1 MACNASSIVSTKPE
15 VSGPIQ
21 RQVHRHCPR
30 RSPVSIITTRP
41 IARPSQKT
49 SRSWSGKAPGR
60 RHGRCVNFGIFF
72 ERIYR
77 CFSTRLLPG
86 IMGYQYTAFMSTFPR
101 VRDPTSMAVINHI
114 RSISDPKVLQG
125 RCPTIGKSL
134 PRYPLRSAVTLRLI
148 LGPPK
153 YSDMRAVVEYR
164 RSYSFFNDYPRSCGI
179 CTSAVQGEGC
189 SIMSVSLQ
197 FCGAAKTVTGSC
209 YWLTTDSCSPLVD
222 FGMFQGTKTIKEL
235 NYGEF
240 PFVANEI
247 DFVSL
252 THAHTDHAGLLPKLC
267 KAGFPGQPI

>member
-1 MACNASSIVSTKPE
+1 M
-15 VSGPIQ
+15 
-21 RQVHRHCPR
+21 
-30 RSPVSIITTRP
+30 P
-41 IARPSQKT
+41 IADT
-49 SRSWSGKAPGR
+49 II
-60 RHGRCVNFGIFF
+60 N
-72 ERIYR
+72 
-77 CFSTRLLPG
+77 LLW
-86 IMGYQYTAFMSTFPR
+86 QSN
-101 VRDPTSMAVINHI
+101 VSN
-114 RSISDPKVLQG
+114 
-125 RCPTIGKSL
+125 
-134 PRYPLRSAVTLRLI
+134 LRSLESHLFLRCH
-148 LGPPK
+148 G
-153 YSDMRAVVEYR
+153 AEVV
-164 RSYSFFNDYPRSCGI
+164 I
-179 CTSAVQGEGC
+179 IQGEGC